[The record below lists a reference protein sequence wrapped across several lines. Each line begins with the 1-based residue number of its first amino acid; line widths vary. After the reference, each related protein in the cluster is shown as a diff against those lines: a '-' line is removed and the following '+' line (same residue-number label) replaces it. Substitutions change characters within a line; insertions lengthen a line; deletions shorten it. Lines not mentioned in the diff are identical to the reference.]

1 MREAMHKTYRMASS
15 SQEALAEAR
24 LWQAVIV
31 NTVQDWISGPL
42 RLKREAERYLF
53 GQHSDFALV
62 CQSAGMDVRRLRERL
77 VRLREQRINAN
88 CPAAAQTFAA

>member
-1 MREAMHKTYRMASS
+1 MHKTYRAASS

-53 GQHSDFALV
+53 GHDSDFALV

-77 VRLREQRINAN
+77 VRLRAHRLKAN
-88 CPAAAQTFAA
+88 CPAAAQPFAA

>member
-1 MREAMHKTYRMASS
+1 MHKTYRLASP
-15 SQEALAEAR
+15 SQEALAEVR

-42 RLKREAERYLF
+42 RSKREAERYIF
-53 GQHSDFALV
+53 GQDSDFALV

-77 VRLREQRINAN
+77 MRLRERRIHAN
-88 CPAAAQTFAA
+88 CPSAAYTSAA

>member
-1 MREAMHKTYRMASS
+1 MREAMHKTYRLASS
-15 SQEALAEAR
+15 SQEALAEVR

-42 RLKREAERYLF
+42 RLKREAERYIF
-53 GQHSDFALV
+53 GQDSDFALV

-77 VRLREQRINAN
+77 MRLREGRIHAN
-88 CPAAAQTFAA
+88 CPSAAYTSAA